1 LSEPIGTAHHDDL
14 GGIVLHNSPCVLSLV
29 AVALAFS
36 LTNTV
41 CQQFE
46 QFDALYGCEANPTG
60 NPIGGDE
67 GYSDIKSTGDFI
79 VRTKQELLDALE
91 KARAN
96 QVIFVP
102 GDVEID
108 LGGTMGIRIPSGVTL
123 AGDRGLRGSGGALF
137 YNRTTTG
144 TQFVTDGEY
153 VRITGLRIE
162 GPLAGTERI
171 AESATG
177 IQTTHFATEVDNCEI
192 FNWNIQGVYTGRGAS
207 QVHVH
212 HNHIH
217 HCQRS
222 GYGYGVVVYS
232 SDVRIIGNIFDYCR
246 HHIAAGGAPGCSY
259 QAAWNYFSENCTSS
273 LVDMHGGRDRG
284 DNTDIAGD
292 WMAVHHNTFAGPQRA
307 IGIRGTPSQGAEIHN
322 NWFSQPPE
330 ETNASTGNTRV
341 YNNVYGPGKAPQEMA
356 FEFVNTERVMRPE
369 GFSDRLV
376 PLIHPLGPQ
385 AAP

>member
-1 LSEPIGTAHHDDL
+1 MC
-14 GGIVLHNSPCVLSLV
+14 NSRGVLSLMSV
-29 AVALAFS
+29 FS
-36 LTNTV
+36 LLFCFSVVSAQMETV
-41 CQQFE
+41 E
-46 QFDALYGCEANPTG
+46 TLYGCEANPTG
-60 NPIGGDE
+60 DPIGGDE
-67 GYSDIKSTGDFI
+67 SYSDIKSTGDFI
-79 VRTKQELLDALE
+79 VRTRQELLDAL
-91 KARAN
+91 KQAQAG
-96 QVIFVP
+96 QVVFVP
-102 GDVEID
+102 GDIEID
-108 LGGTMGIRIPSGVTL
+108 LGGAMGIRIPGGVTM
-123 AGDRGLRGSGGALF
+123 AGDRGLNGSAGALL

-144 TQFVTDGEY
+144 TQLVTAGDF

-162 GPLAGTERI
+162 GPLAGTERT
-171 AESATG
+171 AASATG
-177 IQTTHFATEVDNCEI
+177 IHTSHFATEIDNCEI

-292 WMAVHHNTFAGPQRA
+292 WMIVHHNTFMGPRRA

-322 NWFSQPPE
+322 NWFSQPPQ
-330 ETNASTGNTRV
+330 ETNVSTGNTRV
-341 YNNVYGPGKAPQEMA
+341 YNNVYGPGKTSQEVA
-356 FEFVNTERVMRPE
+356 FEFVDAERVMRPE

-376 PLIHPLGPQ
+376 PIVSPLGPQ
-385 AAP
+385 QATP